1 MKKIN
6 NDKLITIQEKQWS
19 DFVNNNQIKQKLSH
33 CHIGES
39 FLVPL
44 NRKGIHNGLSDLD
57 REGIHNGLSDLGRD
71 GTRGGAKLHA
81 AFKQE
86 LHPEYKVDKVCND
99 PNNKR
104 LKTHLKITKLS

>member
-1 MKKIN
+1 MAKKVKVIRKKEWKEFATN
-6 NDKLITIQEKQWS
+6 NITPKLRE
-19 DFVNNNQIKQKLSH
+19 
-33 CHIGES
+33 IGVSES
-39 FLVPL
+39 FLIDL
-44 NRKGIHNGLSDLD
+44 N

-71 GTRGGAKLHA
+71 GTRGGSKLHA

-99 PNNKR
+99 PNNKK